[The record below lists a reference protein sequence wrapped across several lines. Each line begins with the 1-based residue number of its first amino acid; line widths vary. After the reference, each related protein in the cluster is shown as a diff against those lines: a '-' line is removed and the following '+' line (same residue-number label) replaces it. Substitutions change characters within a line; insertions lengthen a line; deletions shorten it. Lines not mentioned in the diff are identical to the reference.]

1 MPLRSPPGAAD
12 RNAASPKLL
21 DLGAADDMPE
31 RSPKLLRSNSS
42 KKVTAASSL
51 ERAILSFKNWEPD
64 AAAACAAARAPAAD
78 HAAPPTPPSPVRRIH
93 GARPGRLAL
102 GPQSPLAAARM
113 QPPEPGARSP
123 LHEAAAT
130 TVQKMFK
137 GHRTRR
143 SLADCA
149 IVVEELW
156 WKLYDQASLDRKSVS
171 FFAGGKQETAA
182 SRWVRAG
189 KRIAKVGKG
198 LCKDDKAQQLALR
211 HWLEAVTTRNPNSHC
226 LSSTPIHSCG
236 VIHALKSEPVH
247 GNHQQIDPRHRYG
260 HNLHLYYDIWFQ
272 SSSTE
277 PFFYWLDIGAGREI
291 HHPSCPR
298 TKLNSQLVMYLGMN
312 ERAAYEVVVEDGR
325 LTYLQ
330 SGLLVNTTDESKW
343 IFVLSTSRSLYVG
356 QKKKGQ
362 FQHSSFLAGGAT
374 SAAGRLVAKDGVLKA
389 IWPYSGHY
397 LPTEENFNEFIS
409 FLQEHN
415 VDLTNVKRC
424 SVDDDEYPSLKRKQA
439 SDVEPSSQ
447 QEEEPKETAGPTAMA
462 VTEEGADAPPEAAE
476 AVSNETSGG
485 RGLVKWTSG
494 AGARIGC
501 VRDYPAE
508 LQSRALEQVN
518 LSPNR
523 PPAQPWPIPSPR
535 PSPRIRLSPRVQY
548 MGMAASPGVRP
559 LKQQYLGIRAPTVRL
574 TLPSSK
580 ASNSSVNPSR
590 N

>member
-1 MPLRSPPGAAD
+1 
-12 RNAASPKLL
+12 
-21 DLGAADDMPE
+21 
-31 RSPKLLRSNSS
+31 
-42 KKVTAASSL
+42 
-51 ERAILSFKNWEPD
+51 
-64 AAAACAAARAPAAD
+64 
-78 HAAPPTPPSPVRRIH
+78 
-93 GARPGRLAL
+93 
-102 GPQSPLAAARM
+102 
-113 QPPEPGARSP
+113 
-123 LHEAAAT
+123 
-130 TVQKMFK
+130 
-137 GHRTRR
+137 
-143 SLADCA
+143 
-149 IVVEELW
+149 
-156 WKLYDQASLDRKSVS
+156 
-171 FFAGGKQETAA
+171 
-182 SRWVRAG
+182 
-189 KRIAKVGKG
+189 
-198 LCKDDKAQQLALR
+198 
-211 HWLEAVTTRNPNSHC
+211 
-226 LSSTPIHSCG
+226 
-236 VIHALKSEPVH
+236 
-247 GNHQQIDPRHRYG
+247 
-260 HNLHLYYDIWFQ
+260 
-272 SSSTE
+272 
-277 PFFYWLDIGAGREI
+277 
-291 HHPSCPR
+291 
-298 TKLNSQLVMYLGMN
+298 
-312 ERAAYEVVVEDGR
+312 VEDGR

-356 QKKKGQ
+356 RKKKGQ

-523 PPAQPWPIPSPR
+523 PAAQPWPIPSPR

-559 LKQQYLGIRAPTVRL
+559 LKQQCLGIRPPTVHL

>member
-1 MPLRSPPGAAD
+1 MTLRSPPGAPID
-12 RNAASPKLL
+12 RNAVSPKLL
-21 DLGAADDMPE
+21 MATDLGAASDTPAT

-51 ERAILSFKNWEPD
+51 ERAILSFKTWEPD
-64 AAAACAAARAPAAD
+64 AACAAAAARAPTD
-78 HAAPPTPPSPVRRIH
+78 HTPPPSPSPAVRRIH
-93 GARPGRLAL
+93 GARPGPLAL
-102 GPQSPLAAARM
+102 DPHHHHQSPLAAATAGGSSRPDGGDGM
-113 QPPEPGARSP
+113 RSP

-171 FFAGGKQETAA
+171 FFTGAKQETAA

-189 KRIAKVGKG
+189 KRIARVGKG
-198 LCKDDKAQQLALR
+198 LSKDDKAQKLALR
-211 HWLEAVTTRNPNSHC
+211 HWLEA
-226 LSSTPIHSCG
+226 
-236 VIHALKSEPVH
+236 
-247 GNHQQIDPRHRYG
+247 IDPRHRYG

-298 TKLNSQLVMYLGMN
+298 SKLSSQLVMYLGMN
-312 ERAAYEVVVEDGR
+312 ERAAYEVVVEGGR
-325 LTYLQ
+325 LAYLQ
-330 SGLLVNTTDESKW
+330 SGQLVNTTDDSKW

-397 LPTEENFNEFIS
+397 LPTEENFNAFIS
-409 FLQEHN
+409 FLQEHH

-424 SVDDDEYPSLKRKQA
+424 SVDDDEYPSLKRKQT
-439 SDVEPSSQ
+439 SDVVEPSSQ
-447 QEEEPKETAGPTAMA
+447 PEEEEESDKLKDTAMA
-462 VTEEGADAPPEAAE
+462 EEEASGVPTEAVEE
-476 AVSNETSGG
+476 AVSGETG
-485 RGLVKWTSG
+485 RAAVKWTSG

-501 VRDYPAE
+501 VRDYPAA

-523 PPAQPWPIPSPR
+523 PAGAAPLLPWPIPSPR

-548 MGMAASPGVRP
+548 MGLAASPAARP
-559 LKQQYLGIRAPTVRL
+559 SKQQCLGIRPPTVRL
-574 TLPSSK
+574 TLPSK
-580 ASNSSVNPSR
+580 ASSSSSANPSL

>member
-1 MPLRSPPGAAD
+1 MTLRSPPGATD
-12 RNAASPKLL
+12 RNAVAVSPKLL
-21 DLGAADDMPE
+21 TSPGSGRDLGDAPAA

-42 KKVTAASSL
+42 KKVSAASSL
-51 ERAILSFKNWEPD
+51 ERAILSFRTWEPD
-64 AAAACAAARAPAAD
+64 AAACPAASRAPAD
-78 HAAPPTPPSPVRRIH
+78 HVAPPQSPVRRIH

-102 GPQSPLAAARM
+102 GPQSPLAAARS
-113 QPPEPGARSP
+113 QQAPPDDMRSP
-123 LHEAAAT
+123 LHDAAAT

-211 HWLEAVTTRNPNSHC
+211 HWLEA
-226 LSSTPIHSCG
+226 
-236 VIHALKSEPVH
+236 
-247 GNHQQIDPRHRYG
+247 IDPRHRYG

-298 TKLNSQLVMYLGMN
+298 SKLNSQLVMYLGMN
-312 ERAAYEVVVEDGR
+312 ERAAYEVVVEGGR
-325 LTYLQ
+325 LAYLQ
-330 SGLLVNTTDESKW
+330 SGLPVNTTDESKW

-409 FLQEHN
+409 FLQEHH
-415 VDLTNVKRC
+415 VDLTDVKRC
-424 SVDDDEYPSLKRKQA
+424 SVDDDEYPSLKRKQT
-439 SDVEPSSQ
+439 SDVEAASQ
-447 QEEEPKETAGPTAMA
+447 QEEEPKETAGPAATAMA
-462 VTEEGADAPPEAAE
+462 EEEAAEAPPEAA
-476 AVSNETSGG
+476 ADETSG
-485 RGLVKWTSG
+485 RALVKWTSG

-518 LSPNR
+518 LSPSR
-523 PPAQPWPIPSPR
+523 SSAAPPLQPWPIPSPR

-548 MGMAASPGVRP
+548 MGVAASPGVRP
-559 LKQQYLGIRAPTVRL
+559 LKQQCLGIRPPTVRL

-580 ASNSSVNPSR
+580 TSKS
-590 N
+590 

>member
-1 MPLRSPPGAAD
+1 MPLRSPRGATD

-21 DLGAADDMPE
+21 DLGAAADMPA

-42 KKVTAASSL
+42 KKVAAASCL
-51 ERAILSFKNWEPD
+51 ERAILSFKTWEPE
-64 AAAACAAARAPAAD
+64 AATAACAAARAPATD
-78 HAAPPTPPSPVRRIH
+78 HAPPPMPPSPVRRIH

-102 GPQSPLAAARM
+102 GPQSPLAAVRR
-113 QPPEPGARSP
+113 QQQDPGARSP

-211 HWLEAVTTRNPNSHC
+211 HWLEA
-226 LSSTPIHSCG
+226 
-236 VIHALKSEPVH
+236 
-247 GNHQQIDPRHRYG
+247 IDPRHRYG

-272 SSSTE
+272 SSSAE

-298 TKLNSQLVMYLGMN
+298 SKLNSQLVMYLGMN

-415 VDLTNVKRC
+415 VDLTNVRRC

-447 QEEEPKETAGPTAMA
+447 QEEEPKKTPGPTAMA
-462 VTEEGADAPPEAAE
+462 VTEEGAVAPPEVAD
-476 AVSNETSGG
+476 AVSGETSG
-485 RGLVKWTSG
+485 RPQVKWTSG
-494 AGARIGC
+494 VGARIGC

-523 PPAQPWPIPSPR
+523 PAAAGPAQPWPIPSPR

-559 LKQQYLGIRAPTVRL
+559 LKQQCLGIRPPTVRL
-574 TLPSSK
+574 TLPSSKSSK
-580 ASNSSVNPSR
+580 ASNSSVNPSL

>member
-1 MPLRSPPGAAD
+1 MDLGVAGDVPARSP
-12 RNAASPKLL
+12 R
-21 DLGAADDMPE
+21 
-31 RSPKLLRSNSS
+31 KLLRTNSS
-42 KKVTAASSL
+42 KKVSAASSL
-51 ERAILSFKNWEPD
+51 ERAILSFKTWEPT
-64 AAAACAAARAPAAD
+64 AAVDCAARAPAAD
-78 HAAPPTPPSPVRRIH
+78 DHHGTPLTPRRRIH
-93 GARPGRLAL
+93 GARPGPLYL
-102 GPQSPLAAARM
+102 DPHHHHQSPGRGTPGA
-113 QPPEPGARSP
+113 EGGARSP
-123 LHEAAAT
+123 LQEAAAT

-171 FFAGGKQETAA
+171 FFTGKQETAA
-182 SRWVRAG
+182 SRWLRAG

-211 HWLEAVTTRNPNSHC
+211 HWLEA
-226 LSSTPIHSCG
+226 
-236 VIHALKSEPVH
+236 
-247 GNHQQIDPRHRYG
+247 IDPRHRYG

-277 PFFYWLDIGAGREI
+277 PFFYWLDIGGGREI

-298 TKLNSQLVMYLGMN
+298 SKLNSQLVMYLGMN

-374 SAAGRLVAKDGVLKA
+374 SAAGRLVAKEGVLKA

-424 SVDDDEYPSLKRKQA
+424 SVDDDEYPSLKRKQSSA
-439 SDVEPSSQ
+439 VDPSSQ
-447 QEEEPKETAGPTAMA
+447 QEEEAP
-462 VTEEGADAPPEAAE
+462 ADAAEEDEASSSSRA
-476 AVSNETSGG
+476 
-485 RGLVKWTSG
+485 LVKWTSG

-518 LSPNR
+518 LSPSR
-523 PPAQPWPIPSPR
+523 SSAAAPPLLPWPVPSPR

-548 MGMAASPGVRP
+548 MGVAASPGVRHP
-559 LKQQYLGIRAPTVRL
+559 AKQQCLGIRPPTVRL
-574 TLPSSK
+574 TLPISKNSK
-580 ASNSSVNPSR
+580 AIDRRLVGKQPSL

>member
-1 MPLRSPPGAAD
+1 MTLRSPPGAIVN
-12 RNAASPKLL
+12 RNAVSPKLL
-21 DLGAADDMPE
+21 KSDLGAGRDLADDDDIAAA

-51 ERAILSFKNWEPD
+51 ERAILSFKTWEPD
-64 AAAACAAARAPAAD
+64 AAARS
-78 HAAPPTPPSPVRRIH
+78 PTVRRIH
-93 GARPGRLAL
+93 GARPGPLAL
-102 GPQSPLAAARM
+102 DPHHQQSPLAVAARPADGDM
-113 QPPEPGARSP
+113 RSP

-171 FFAGGKQETAA
+171 FFTGAKQETAA

-198 LCKDDKAQQLALR
+198 LSKDDKAQKLALR
-211 HWLEAVTTRNPNSHC
+211 HWLEA
-226 LSSTPIHSCG
+226 
-236 VIHALKSEPVH
+236 
-247 GNHQQIDPRHRYG
+247 IDPRHRYG

-298 TKLNSQLVMYLGMN
+298 SKLNSQLVMYLGMN
-312 ERAAYEVVVEDGR
+312 ERAAYEVVVEEGR
-325 LTYLQ
+325 LTYLK
-330 SGLLVNTTDESKW
+330 SGQLVNTTEESKW

-397 LPTEENFNEFIS
+397 LPTEENFNAFLS
-409 FLQEHN
+409 FLQEHH

-439 SDVEPSSQ
+439 SEVVEPSSQ
-447 QEEEPKETAGPTAMA
+447 PEEEEPDKPKHTAMA
-462 VTEEGADAPPEAAE
+462 EEEEAAGAPTEAVEEGVSSEAAR
-476 AVSNETSGG
+476 AAM
-485 RGLVKWTSG
+485 KWTSG

-501 VRDYPAE
+501 VRDYPAA

-523 PPAQPWPIPSPR
+523 PAGPPLLPWPIPSPR

-548 MGMAASPGVRP
+548 MGVGLAASPAARP
-559 LKQQYLGIRAPTVRL
+559 VKQQCLGIRPPTVRL
-574 TLPSSK
+574 TLPSK
-580 ASNSSVNPSR
+580 ASNSNSSANRPSL

>member
-1 MPLRSPPGAAD
+1 MTLRSPPGAIVD
-12 RNAASPKLL
+12 RNAVSPKLL
-21 DLGAADDMPE
+21 MSPGTGRDLVAADDTPAT

-51 ERAILSFKNWEPD
+51 ERAILSFKTWEPD
-64 AAAACAAARAPAAD
+64 AAAAAARAP
-78 HAAPPTPPSPVRRIH
+78 TSPSPAVRRIH
-93 GARPGRLAL
+93 GARPGPLAL
-102 GPQSPLAAARM
+102 DPHHHQSPLAAART
-113 QPPEPGARSP
+113 QPPEESEMRSP

-171 FFAGGKQETAA
+171 FFTGAKQETAA

-198 LCKDDKAQQLALR
+198 LSKDGKAQKLALR
-211 HWLEAVTTRNPNSHC
+211 HWLEA
-226 LSSTPIHSCG
+226 
-236 VIHALKSEPVH
+236 
-247 GNHQQIDPRHRYG
+247 IDPRHRYG
-260 HNLHLYYDIWFQ
+260 HNLHLYYDIWFR

-312 ERAAYEVVVEDGR
+312 ERAAYEVVVEGGR

-330 SGLLVNTTDESKW
+330 SGQLVNTTDESKW

-374 SAAGRLVAKDGVLKA
+374 SASGRLVAKDGVLKA

-397 LPTEENFNEFIS
+397 LPTEENFNEFLS
-409 FLQEHN
+409 FLQEHH

-424 SVDDDEYPSLKRKQA
+424 SVDDDEYPSLKRKQTSEA
-439 SDVEPSSQ
+439 VEPSSQ
-447 QEEEPKETAGPTAMA
+447 QEESDKAKDTAMA
-462 VTEEGADAPPEAAE
+462 GEEEAAGAPAE
-476 AVSNETSGG
+476 AVEEAVNSEAG
-485 RGLVKWTSG
+485 RTAVKWTSG

-501 VRDYPAE
+501 VRDYPAA

-523 PPAQPWPIPSPR
+523 PAASGPPLLPWPIPSPR

-548 MGMAASPGVRP
+548 MGVAVAASPAARP
-559 LKQQYLGIRAPTVRL
+559 AKQQCLGIRPPTVRL
-574 TLPSSK
+574 TLPSK
-580 ASNSSVNPSR
+580 ASSNSSANRPSL

>member
-1 MPLRSPPGAAD
+1 MTLRSPTGAPID
-12 RNAASPKLL
+12 RNAVSPKLL
-21 DLGAADDMPE
+21 MTSDLAAAGDTPAT

-51 ERAILSFKNWEPD
+51 ERAILSFKTWEPD
-64 AAAACAAARAPAAD
+64 AATAACAAARAPAD
-78 HAAPPTPPSPVRRIH
+78 HAPPPPPSPSPAIRRIH
-93 GARPGRLAL
+93 GARPGPLAL
-102 GPQSPLAAARM
+102 GPHHHHQSPLAGAAAGSSRPDGGDGM
-113 QPPEPGARSP
+113 RSP

-171 FFAGGKQETAA
+171 FFTGAKQETAA

-189 KRIAKVGKG
+189 KRIARVGKG
-198 LCKDDKAQQLALR
+198 LSKDDKAQKLALR
-211 HWLEAVTTRNPNSHC
+211 HWLEA
-226 LSSTPIHSCG
+226 
-236 VIHALKSEPVH
+236 
-247 GNHQQIDPRHRYG
+247 IDPRHRYG

-277 PFFYWLDIGAGREI
+277 PFFYWLDIGAGSKV

-298 TKLNSQLVMYLGMN
+298 SKLNSQLVMYLGMN
-312 ERAAYEVVVEDGR
+312 ERAAYEVVVEGGR

-397 LPTEENFNEFIS
+397 LPTEENFNAFIS
-409 FLQEHN
+409 FLQEHH

-424 SVDDDEYPSLKRKQA
+424 SVDDDEFPSLKRKQT
-439 SDVEPSSQ
+439 SDVAEPSSQ
-447 QEEEPKETAGPTAMA
+447 EQEEGESDKPKDTAMA
-462 VTEEGADAPPEAAE
+462 EEEAAGAPPETVEE
-476 AVSNETSGG
+476 AVNSETG
-485 RGLVKWTSG
+485 RAAVKWTSG

-501 VRDYPAE
+501 VRDYPAA

-523 PPAQPWPIPSPR
+523 PAAAGPPLLPWPIPSPR

-548 MGMAASPGVRP
+548 MGLAASPAARP
-559 LKQQYLGIRAPTVRL
+559 IKQQCLGIRPPTVRL
-574 TLPSSK
+574 TLPSK
-580 ASNSSVNPSR
+580 ASSSSPANPSL

>member
-1 MPLRSPPGAAD
+1 MTLRSPAAAFD
-12 RNAASPKLL
+12 RNAVSPKLL
-21 DLGAADDMPE
+21 TSPTSRDLGAEDDMPAA
-31 RSPKLLRSNSS
+31 RSPKLLRTNSS
-42 KKVTAASSL
+42 KKVSAASSL
-51 ERAILSFKNWEPD
+51 ERAMLSFKTWESD
-64 AAAACAAARAPAAD
+64 AAARAPAD
-78 HAAPPTPPSPVRRIH
+78 HVPPPPSPVVVRRIH

-102 GPQSPLAAARM
+102 DLQGTLAGSR
-113 QPPEPGARSP
+113 QPSP
-123 LHEAAAT
+123 LHDAAAT

-156 WKLYDQASLDRKSVS
+156 WKLYDQASLDRKSIS
-171 FFAGGKQETAA
+171 FFTGGGKQETAA

-211 HWLEAVTTRNPNSHC
+211 HWLEA
-226 LSSTPIHSCG
+226 
-236 VIHALKSEPVH
+236 
-247 GNHQQIDPRHRYG
+247 IDPRHRYG

-298 TKLNSQLVMYLGMN
+298 SKLNSQLVMYMGMN

-356 QKKKGQ
+356 QKRKGQ

-424 SVDDDEYPSLKRKQA
+424 SVDDDEYPSLKRKQT
-439 SDVEPSSQ
+439 SDVVEPSSQ
-447 QEEEPKETAGPTAMA
+447 EEEEPKETAGPTATAM
-462 VTEEGADAPPEAAE
+462 TEEGTTAE
-476 AVSNETSGG
+476 APLEAGDAVVSSETSSS
-485 RGLVKWTSG
+485 RALVKWTSG

-518 LSPNR
+518 LSPNGPSSSAPL
-523 PPAQPWPIPSPR
+523 PPWLIPSPR

-548 MGMAASPGVRP
+548 MANMASPSVRP
-559 LKQQYLGIRAPTVRL
+559 LKQQCLGIRTHTVRL
-574 TLPSSK
+574 TLPSNKNGK
-580 ASNSSVNPSR
+580 AGNSSVNPSL

>member
-1 MPLRSPPGAAD
+1 MDLGVAGDVPARSP
-12 RNAASPKLL
+12 R
-21 DLGAADDMPE
+21 
-31 RSPKLLRSNSS
+31 KLLRTNSS
-42 KKVTAASSL
+42 KKVSAASSL
-51 ERAILSFKNWEPD
+51 ERAILSFKTWEPT
-64 AAAACAAARAPAAD
+64 AAVDCAARAPAAD
-78 HAAPPTPPSPVRRIH
+78 DHHGTPLTPRRRIH
-93 GARPGRLAL
+93 GARPGPLYL
-102 GPQSPLAAARM
+102 DPHHHHQSPGRGTPGA
-113 QPPEPGARSP
+113 EGGARSP
-123 LHEAAAT
+123 LQEAAAT

-171 FFAGGKQETAA
+171 FFTGKQETAA
-182 SRWVRAG
+182 SRWLRAG

-211 HWLEAVTTRNPNSHC
+211 HWLEA
-226 LSSTPIHSCG
+226 
-236 VIHALKSEPVH
+236 
-247 GNHQQIDPRHRYG
+247 IDPRHRYG

-277 PFFYWLDIGAGREI
+277 PFFYWLDIGGGREI

-298 TKLNSQLVMYLGMN
+298 SKLNSQLVMYLGMN

-374 SAAGRLVAKDGVLKA
+374 SAAGRLVAKEGVLKA

-424 SVDDDEYPSLKRKQA
+424 SVDDDEYPSLKRKQSSA
-439 SDVEPSSQ
+439 VDPSSQ
-447 QEEEPKETAGPTAMA
+447 QEEEEPKETMAGQTTTAM
-462 VTEEGADAPPEAAE
+462 EEDIGAAAE
-476 AVSNETSGG
+476 APADAAEEDEASSSS
-485 RGLVKWTSG
+485 RALVKWTSG

-518 LSPNR
+518 LSPSR
-523 PPAQPWPIPSPR
+523 SSAAAPPLLPWPVPSPR

-548 MGMAASPGVRP
+548 MGVAASPGVRHP
-559 LKQQYLGIRAPTVRL
+559 AKQQCLGIRPPTVRL
-574 TLPSSK
+574 TLPISKNSK
-580 ASNSSVNPSR
+580 AIDRRLVGKQPSL

>member
-1 MPLRSPPGAAD
+1 M
-12 RNAASPKLL
+12 K
-21 DLGAADDMPE
+21 
-31 RSPKLLRSNSS
+31 
-42 KKVTAASSL
+42 
-51 ERAILSFKNWEPD
+51 I
-64 AAAACAAARAPAAD
+64 
-78 HAAPPTPPSPVRRIH
+78 
-93 GARPGRLAL
+93 
-102 GPQSPLAAARM
+102 Q
-113 QPPEPGARSP
+113 
-123 LHEAAAT
+123 
-130 TVQKMFK
+130 
-137 GHRTRR
+137 
-143 SLADCA
+143 
-149 IVVEELW
+149 
-156 WKLYDQASLDRKSVS
+156 
-171 FFAGGKQETAA
+171 
-182 SRWVRAG
+182 
-189 KRIAKVGKG
+189 
-198 LCKDDKAQQLALR
+198 
-211 HWLEAVTTRNPNSHC
+211 
-226 LSSTPIHSCG
+226 
-236 VIHALKSEPVH
+236 
-247 GNHQQIDPRHRYG
+247 
-260 HNLHLYYDIWFQ
+260 
-272 SSSTE
+272 
-277 PFFYWLDIGAGREI
+277 
-291 HHPSCPR
+291 
-298 TKLNSQLVMYLGMN
+298 N

-325 LTYLQ
+325 LAYLQ

-415 VDLTNVKRC
+415 VDLTNVKVYLCSIYCSFSMVNDGIAGGHSACIVLTTNGRLLLQRC

-439 SDVEPSSQ
+439 SDVEASSQ

-462 VTEEGADAPPEAAE
+462 VAEEGADAPPEAAD
-476 AVSNETSGG
+476 AVSSETSG
-485 RGLVKWTSG
+485 RAQVKWTSG

-523 PPAQPWPIPSPR
+523 PAAAAAQPWPIPSPR

-548 MGMAASPGVRP
+548 MGMAASPGARP
-559 LKQQYLGIRAPTVRL
+559 LKQQCLGLRPPTVRL

-580 ASNSSVNPSR
+580 SSKASNSTVNPSL

>member
-1 MPLRSPPGAAD
+1 MTLRSPPGAIVD
-12 RNAASPKLL
+12 RNAVSPKLL
-21 DLGAADDMPE
+21 MSDLGSASAAGDMPAA

-42 KKVTAASSL
+42 KKVIAASSL
-51 ERAILSFKNWEPD
+51 ERSILSFKTWGEPD
-64 AAAACAAARAPAAD
+64 AAAAARAPAD
-78 HAAPPTPPSPVRRIH
+78 HAPPPSPAVRRIH
-93 GARPGRLAL
+93 GARPGPLAL
-102 GPQSPLAAARM
+102 GAHHHHHHHHHRPSPLAGGGM
-113 QPPEPGARSP
+113 PSP

-143 SLADCA
+143 RMGDCA

-171 FFAGGKQETAA
+171 FFTGAKQETAA

-198 LCKDDKAQQLALR
+198 LCKDDKAQKLALR
-211 HWLEAVTTRNPNSHC
+211 HWLEA
-226 LSSTPIHSCG
+226 
-236 VIHALKSEPVH
+236 
-247 GNHQQIDPRHRYG
+247 IDPRHRYG

-298 TKLNSQLVMYLGMN
+298 SKLNSQLVMYLGMN

-397 LPTEENFNEFIS
+397 LPTEENFNEFIA
-409 FLQEHN
+409 FLQDHH

-439 SDVEPSSQ
+439 SDVVEPPSSQ
-447 QEEEPKETAGPTAMA
+447 PEEEEESDKLKDTAMAEEEEAAPGAPTEAVNGETAGR
-462 VTEEGADAPPEAAE
+462 AA
-476 AVSNETSGG
+476 
-485 RGLVKWTSG
+485 VKWTSG

-501 VRDYPAE
+501 VRDYPAA

-523 PPAQPWPIPSPR
+523 PAAAAALPPWPIPSPR

-548 MGMAASPGVRP
+548 MGVAASPAARP
-559 LKQQYLGIRAPTVRL
+559 AKQQCLGIRPPTVRL

-580 ASNSSVNPSR
+580 SSSKAGNSSVTDNPSLD
-590 N
+590 